1 MKKWVT
7 LKQNK
12 FGVLLN
18 AALSMRQTI
27 GTLLRDKNTGDG
39 ESSGLV
45 QKQKI
50 NTGDPQTLTMLL
62 FA

>member
-7 LKQNK
+7 LKQYK

>member
-27 GTLLRDKNTGDG
+27 GTLLSDKNTGDG
-39 ESSGLV
+39 ESNGLD

-50 NTGDPQTLTMLL
+50 NTGEPQTLTMLL

>member
-1 MKKWVT
+1 MVT

>member
-1 MKKWVT
+1 MKKSVT